1 MKRHQFHCWNM
12 LNNKYDTASRQRVN
26 IGKCIPC
33 VKQEKA
39 SVFQLCRGVMECQM
53 ITRVAANNEGTVSC
67 VPIGGGMWRADAV
80 WLAAVP
86 ILQKLESC
94 APCQGGW
101 RPVGRAEEAEPTSLV
116 DKCVTDV
123 TGNPSDVWR
132 LDLEAGEA
140 EEQSHSRK
148 PEASRGWTERE
159 LDVAVATVTN
169 MFHAPVLCQSHGS
182 QRQQTHI

>member
-1 MKRHQFHCWNM
+1 M

-86 ILQKLESC
+86 ILQKLE
-94 APCQGGW
+94 
-101 RPVGRAEEAEPTSLV
+101 PVPLCLALHARGVEDPWGERRKQSQQAWWTSV
-116 DKCVTDV
+116 
-123 TGNPSDVWR
+123 
-132 LDLEAGEA
+132 
-140 EEQSHSRK
+140 
-148 PEASRGWTERE
+148 
-159 LDVAVATVTN
+159 
-169 MFHAPVLCQSHGS
+169 
-182 QRQQTHI
+182 